1 MMGCRAVRRPLRT
14 AILGLL
20 AAAPVA
26 AQGND
31 RSGVVRGVVYDSLLT
46 WAPLQGAEVW
56 IDGTNRMARSDAGGR
71 FELTALLP
79 GRYTLTFYHPIL
91 DSVGVAAAPVVVDV
105 GAGEASNVALGTPS
119 PAKAHRMLCPQ
130 DPLLRTGALLS
141 VVRNASS
148 EKPVAAATVSAHWT
162 AYNIGQGSMQSAP
175 RVVQA
180 RSDPTGHVL
189 LCGIPSDV
197 ALLIQGRAADGSG
210 GMLLVDLG
218 GRAFRRADL
227 YLDAAP
233 ATGLVSGIV
242 RNRNGSL
249 VPKASIVIIGTETV
263 GVADDFGRFE
273 LQGRAGSRVVEARA
287 VAYGPGRA
295 QATIRPGSV
304 EQVEIMVGDSVT
316 VLDPIVVEAEYE
328 PYLTRMGFTQR
339 RRTALGHFLD
349 TADVNRTGAMR
360 FEEVFRMVPGVS
372 LRPNGSSLLVELK
385 RGEGQIVN
393 PRLANY
399 CPPAYFIDGM
409 YFPLPPVQTPSVPL
423 VPQEVLAIEVY
434 ANMFSAPPQYQRRDS
449 GCGVILVWTKRGV
462 PKRSPA
468 Q

>member
-1 MMGCRAVRRPLRT
+1 MMVCRAVRRPLLT
-14 AILGLL
+14 AGLGLL
-20 AAAPVA
+20 VAAPAA

-31 RSGVVRGVVYDSLLT
+31 RSAVVRGVVYDSLLT
-46 WAPLQGAEVW
+46 SAPLEGAEVW
-56 IDGTNRMARSDAGGR
+56 IEGTNRMARSDAGGR
-71 FELTALLP
+71 FELNALLP

-91 DSVGVAAAPVVVDV
+91 DSVGVSASPVIVDV
-105 GAGEASNVALGTPS
+105 GAGEARNIALATPS
-119 PAKAHRMLCPQ
+119 PAKAHRLFCPR
-130 DPLLRTGALLS
+130 DPSLRTGALLS

-148 EKPVAAATVSAHWT
+148 GKPLAAVTVSAHWT
-162 AYNIGQGSMQSAP
+162 AYNIGEAAMQSAP

-180 RSDPTGHVL
+180 RSDAAGHVL

-210 GMLLVDLG
+210 GMLLVDLA
-218 GRAFRRADL
+218 GRAFRRADI
-227 YLDAAP
+227 YLDDALV
-233 ATGLVSGIV
+233 TGLVSGVV

-249 VPKASIVIIGTETV
+249 VPKASIVILGTETA

-273 LQGRAGSRVVEARA
+273 VRGRAGSRVVEARA
-287 VAYGPGRA
+287 VGSGPGRT

-316 VLDPIVVEAEYE
+316 VLDPIIVEAEYE

-385 RGEGQIVN
+385 RGEGQIMN

-399 CPPAYFIDGM
+399 CPPVYFIDGVR
-409 YFPLPPVQTPSVPL
+409 FSLPPVQTPSVPL

>member
-1 MMGCRAVRRPLRT
+1 MHLRAVRLPLAIASLGLGLAASAVAQDRT
-14 AILGLL
+14 A
-20 AAAPVA
+20 
-26 AQGND
+26 
-31 RSGVVRGVVYDSLLT
+31 VVRGVVYDSLVT
-46 WAPLQGAEVW
+46 SGPLEGAEVW
-56 IDGTNRMARSDAGGR
+56 IESTNRMARSDAGGR
-71 FELTALLP
+71 FELGSLIP

-91 DSVGVAAAPVVVDV
+91 DSIGVSVPPVVVDV
-105 GAGEASNVALGTPS
+105 GAGESADVALATPS

-130 DPLLRTGALLS
+130 DPLQRTGAVLS
-141 VVRNASS
+141 VVRNATNG
-148 EKPVAAATVSAHWT
+148 KPLAGVIVTAHWT
-162 AYNIGQGSMQSAP
+162 GYDLSEASMQSGP
-175 RVVQA
+175 RVVQT
-180 RSDPTGHVL
+180 RSDATGHVL
-189 LCGIPSDV
+189 LCGVPTDV
-197 ALLIQGRAADGSG
+197 ALLIQGRAGDGSG
-210 GMLLVDLG
+210 GMLLLDLA
-218 GRAFRRADL
+218 GRAFRHADV
-227 YLDAAP
+227 YLDAALV
-233 ATGLVSGIV
+233 TGAIRGVV

-249 VPKASIVIIGTETV
+249 VPSASVVVLGTETV
-263 GVADDFGRFE
+263 GVADEFGRFAF
-273 LQGRAGSRVVEARA
+273 QGMAGSRVVEARA
-287 VAYGPGRA
+287 VGYMPGRA
-295 QATIRPGSV
+295 QATVRPGA
-304 EQVEIMVGDSVT
+304 EQQVEIVMGDSVT
-316 VLDPIVVEAEYE
+316 VLDPVIVEAEYE

-423 VPQEVLAIEVY
+423 VPQEVLAIEIY
-434 ANMFSAPPQYQRRDS
+434 SNMFSAPPQYQRRDS

>member
-1 MMGCRAVRRPLRT
+1 MVRRAVRRPLL
-14 AILGLL
+14 AASCGLL
-20 AAAPVA
+20 VALPAA
-26 AQGND
+26 AQGSNQ
-31 RSGVVRGVVYDSLLT
+31 SGGVRGVVYDSLVT
-46 WAPLQGAEVW
+46 ASPLEGAEVW
-56 IDGTNRMARSDAGGR
+56 IEGTNRMARSDAGGR
-71 FELTALLP
+71 FELTALIP
-79 GRYTLTFYHPIL
+79 GRYLLTFYHPIL
-91 DSVGVAAAPVVVDV
+91 DSVGVSVPPVLVDIV
-105 GAGEASNVALGTPS
+105 AGATADVALSTPS
-119 PAKAHRMLCPQ
+119 PAKAHRMLCPR
-130 DPLLRTGALLS
+130 DPYQRTGAVLS

-148 EKPVAAATVSAHWT
+148 GKPVAGVTVSAHWM
-162 AYNIGQGSMQSAP
+162 AYDIGEATVQTAP
-175 RVVQA
+175 RAMQA
-180 RSDPTGHVL
+180 RSDATGHVL
-189 LCGIPSDV
+189 LCGIPTDV
-197 ALLIQGRAADGSG
+197 GLLIQGSAADGTG
-210 GMLLVDLG
+210 GMLLIDLAG
-218 GRAFRRADL
+218 AAFRRADI

-233 ATGLVSGIV
+233 VTGVVRGVV

-249 VPKASIVIIGTETV
+249 VPKASVLIVGTETV
-263 GVADDFGRFE
+263 GVADEFGRFE

-287 VAYGPGRA
+287 VAYLPGRA

-304 EQVEIMVGDSVT
+304 QQIEIMVGDSVT
-316 VLDPIVVEAEYE
+316 VLDPVIVEAEYE
-328 PYLTRMGFTQR
+328 PYLTRMGFTKR

-399 CPPAYFIDGM
+399 CPPAYFIDGV

-423 VPQEVLAIEVY
+423 VPQEILAIEIY
-434 ANMFSAPPQYQRRDS
+434 SNMFSAPPQYQRRDS
-449 GCGVILVWTKRGV
+449 GCGVILVWTKRGI